1 MSTPRVL
8 VISGSAR
15 HGSLNQQLAAVAARA
30 LEQAG
35 ARVTPI
41 DLRALA
47 LPIYD
52 ADVEAQGMPEGARTL
67 RRLFAEHDALLL
79 ASPEYNGFPTPL
91 LINALDWAS
100 RPVAEDGLPS
110 GPAAMSGTVAG
121 LLSASPGAFGGLRS
135 LLHTRQ
141 FLQMNFGMLVV
152 PEQFGLGQ
160 ADKAF
165 DAAGALVDA
174 KAQAAVERVVQ
185 SVLRVTAGLQ
195 PPPAV

>member
-1 MSTPRVL
+1 MSAPRVL
-8 VISGSAR
+8 VIAGSAR
-15 HGSLNQQLAAVAARA
+15 HGSLNQRLAAVAARA

-35 ARVTPI
+35 ALVTPV

-79 ASPEYNGFPTPL
+79 VTPEYNGFPTPL

-141 FLQMNFGMLVV
+141 FLQMNLGMLVV
-152 PEQFGLGQ
+152 PEQFGLGLAEQ
-160 ADKAF
+160 AF
-165 DAAGALVDA
+165 DATGALVDA

-185 SVLRVTAGLQ
+185 SVLRVSAGLR
-195 PPPAV
+195 PPAEA

>member
-1 MSTPRVL
+1 MSAPRVL
-8 VISGSAR
+8 VIAGSAR
-15 HGSLNQQLAAVAARA
+15 HGSLNQQLAAVAARE

-35 ARVTPI
+35 AAVTPV

-52 ADVEAQGMPEGARTL
+52 ADVEARGMPEGARTL
-67 RRLFAEHDALLL
+67 RRLFSEHEALILVT
-79 ASPEYNGFPTPL
+79 PEYNGFPTPL

-121 LLSASPGAFGGLRS
+121 LLSASPGALGGLRS
-135 LLHTRQ
+135 LLFTRQ
-141 FLQMNFGMLVV
+141 FLQMNLGMLIV
-152 PEQFGLGQ
+152 PEQFGLGS

-165 DAAGALVDA
+165 DAAGALIDA
-174 KAQAAVERVVQ
+174 KARAALLKVLK
-185 SVLRVTAGLQ
+185 SVLRTAGVVTS
-195 PPPAV
+195 PPLA